1 MTDGVERARHR
12 LPVLKWWWVA
22 AAAATAILLTGGTI
36 WLLLVVLGKQASTE
50 QAKAQLEAIRTAL
63 TVGVGTG
70 GAFALWMTARRQ
82 RSTEI
87 QLHESARA
95 ADAAELDSRERRLTD
110 LYVQAVEQIGSD
122 KAPVRLGGLY
132 ALERLARDD
141 IGRRAVVINV
151 LCSYLRMPYLVPEQ
165 LKNGRYRLPAASDV
179 RQHEEWQVRITVQ
192 HLLAGLLRDQPY
204 DLDLRG
210 ATLIEFDLREC
221 AIGKALFQDAQFIS
235 TPKFMNATFHD
246 EVWFFDTSF
255 DIVARMEG
263 ATFLDR
269 AIFTRCVFYELRLQN
284 ATFAGG
290 AYFTQS
296 KFAGKADLSQATFK
310 SGIEFEDCVL
320 DMDRYAA
327 EGMRERGWESPEI
340 ELNGAVADVPS
351 LGTPVKLPS
360 GWQLQGSSIVRAA
373 TLEPK
378 PSGATVNETPDRR

>member
-1 MTDGVERARHR
+1 M
-12 LPVLKWWWVA
+12 
-22 AAAATAILLTGGTI
+22 
-36 WLLLVVLGKQASTE
+36 
-50 QAKAQLEAIRTAL
+50 EAIRTAL

-70 GAFALWMTARRQ
+70 GAFALWMAARRQ
-82 RSTEI
+82 RSTEV

-122 KAPVRLGGLY
+122 KAAVRLGGLY
-132 ALERLARDD
+132 ALERLAWDD
-141 IGRRAVVINV
+141 VDRRAVVINV

-165 LKNGRYRLPAASDV
+165 LKNGRYRLPAASDL

-192 HLLAGLLRDQPY
+192 HLLGNLLRDQPY

-221 AIGKALFQDAQFIS
+221 AIGKALFHDAQFIS
-235 TPKFMNATFHD
+235 TPKFMGATFHD
-246 EVWFFDTSF
+246 EVWVFDTSF
-255 DIVARMEG
+255 DTVARLEG

-269 AIFTRCVFYELRLQN
+269 AIFTRCAFYKLCLQD
-284 ATFAGG
+284 AAFAGG
-290 AYFTQS
+290 ASFIQS
-296 KFAGKADLSQATFK
+296 KFAGKADMSQVTFK

-340 ELNGAVADVPS
+340 DLTGAVADVSS
-351 LGTPVKLPS
+351 LGTPVTLPS

-378 PSGATVNETPDRR
+378 PSSA